1 MARRTTRPPDDDLD
15 RVAAGATHRDAA
27 RLAQSFR
34 CLDIGEDVRADL
46 IALVAC
52 VAFCPATD
60 RDGMFYEVVSVLMPD
75 FEESRRA
82 VERKAAGR
90 IRAKKGGA

>member
-1 MARRTTRPPDDDLD
+1 MAKRTTQPPDDYID

-34 CLDIGEDVRADL
+34 YLDIGDDVLADL
-46 IALVAC
+46 VALVAC
-52 VAFCPATD
+52 VAFGPAAE
-60 RDGMFYEVVSVLMPD
+60 REGMFYEVVSALMPD
-75 FEESRRA
+75 FEEPRRA
-82 VERKAAGR
+82 VERQAAER